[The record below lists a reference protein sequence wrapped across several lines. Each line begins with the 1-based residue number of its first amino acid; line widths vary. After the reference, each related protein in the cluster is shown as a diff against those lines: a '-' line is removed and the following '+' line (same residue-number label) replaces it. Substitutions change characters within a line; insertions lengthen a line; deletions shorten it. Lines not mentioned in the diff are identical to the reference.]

1 MSQLLWGTLLLG
13 LLVLA
18 AVGAYSWWDI
28 RRARQKLL
36 GTTPKSQAP
45 RGSGLTYMA
54 NHQEPGGDTTIMD
67 TRIEPQLHDDEPD
80 SAEVTSAEPSD
91 TLDIPAYERLR
102 GQTASTVLAT
112 TLASADETKA
122 TDALEEPQQE
132 FDDAAIVSTAFIE
145 YANPVSAQAL
155 LQHLPGSRRA
165 GSKPVE
171 VHACVEANDEWEDI
185 NPQHSYR
192 AVRLTVLLANRQGP
206 LNEMD
211 YSEFAA
217 LVQRLAE
224 ATGGEAEFDDMLDAV
239 KRAREL
245 DEFAATHDALIT
257 LCLRAKGTAWSA
269 NFVQQNAASLGFVPG
284 QVPGR
289 MIKLHASSEPLV
301 ALQFDAQAA
310 MAAPDDMQQQALSIA
325 TLVLDVPQA
334 PQALQPL
341 TALKES
347 AAALARKLD
356 ASITDEDGRPL
367 TDETW
372 LALSGQLSGLYEALE
387 RKGLTAGHAAAR
399 RVYS

>member
-67 TRIEPQLHDDEPD
+67 TRIEPQLHDDEPGN
-80 SAEVTSAEPSD
+80 AEITTATPSD

-112 TLASADETKA
+112 AGELQA
-122 TDALEEPQQE
+122 TDVLEEPQQE

-171 VHACVEANDEWEDI
+171 VHACVEADDEWEDI

-224 ATGGEAEFDDMLDAV
+224 ATGGEAEFDDMIDAV

-310 MAAPDDMQQQALSIA
+310 MAAPDDVQQQALSIA

>member
-13 LLVLA
+13 LGVLA
-18 AVGAYSWWDI
+18 AVGVYSWWDI
-28 RRARQKLL
+28 RRARAKLL

-45 RGSGLTYMA
+45 RGSGVTFMT
-54 NHQEPGGDTTIMD
+54 NHDEPGGDTTIMD
-67 TRIEPQLHDDEPD
+67 TRIEPSLHGDELVQ
-80 SAEVTSAEPSD
+80 AEAAPAD
-91 TLDIPAYERLR
+91 ALDIPAYERLR
-102 GQTASTVLAT
+102 GQS
-112 TLASADETKA
+112 ASAVLDTA
-122 TDALEEPQQE
+122 AAEPSASQAHEAPLQA

-145 YANPVSAQAL
+145 YTSPVAAQAL

-171 VHACVEANDEWEDI
+171 VQACVQADDAWEDI
-185 NPQHSYR
+185 NPQRSYR

-224 ATGGEAEFDDMLDAV
+224 ATGGEAEFDDMIDAV

-269 NFVQQNAASLGFVPG
+269 SFVQQSAVSLGFVPG

-289 MIKLHASSEPLV
+289 MVKLHVSATSSEPLI

-310 MAAPDDMQQQALSIA
+310 MAAPDDALQQALSMA

-356 ASITDEDGRPL
+356 AQITDEDGRPL
-367 TDETW
+367 TDDTW

-387 RKGLTAGHAAAR
+387 NKGLTAGHSAAR

>member
-45 RGSGLTYMA
+45 RGSGVTFMT
-54 NHQEPGGDTTIMD
+54 NHDEPGGDTTIMD
-67 TRIEPQLHDDEPD
+67 TRIEPQLHGDETVQATPAD
-80 SAEVTSAEPSD
+80 V
-91 TLDIPAYERLR
+91 LDIPAYERLR
-102 GQTASTVLAT
+102 GQSASTLLAT
-112 TLASADETKA
+112 TLAAA
-122 TDALEEPQQE
+122 AEPTAAQAHE
-132 FDDAAIVSTAFIE
+132 APVHAFDDAAIVSTAFIE
-145 YANPVSAQAL
+145 YTSPVAAQAL

-171 VHACVEANDEWEDI
+171 VQACVEADDEWEDI
-185 NPQHSYR
+185 NLQHSYR

-269 NFVQQNAASLGFVPG
+269 NFVQQSAASLGFVPG

-289 MIKLHASSEPLV
+289 MVKLHASREPLV
-301 ALQFDAQAA
+301 ALPFEAQAA
-310 MAAPDDMQQQALSIA
+310 MAAPGDVQQQALSIA

-334 PQALQPL
+334 PQVLQPL

-356 ASITDEDGRPL
+356 AAITDEEGRPL
-367 TDETW
+367 TDDTW

>member
-1 MSQLLWGTLLLG
+1 
-13 LLVLA
+13 
-18 AVGAYSWWDI
+18 
-28 RRARQKLL
+28 L

-67 TRIEPQLHDDEPD
+67 TRIEPQLHDDEPE
-80 SAEVTSAEPSD
+80 SADITPAAPSD

-112 TLASADETKA
+112 AGEPQA

-171 VHACVEANDEWEDI
+171 VHACVQADDEWEDI

-310 MAAPDDMQQQALSIA
+310 MAAPDDVQQQALSIA

>member
-13 LLVLA
+13 LMVLA

-80 SAEVTSAEPSD
+80 SAEVTSAKPSD

-112 TLASADETKA
+112 AGELQA
-122 TDALEEPQQE
+122 TDVLEEPQQE

-171 VHACVEANDEWEDI
+171 AHACVQADDEWEDI

-289 MIKLHASSEPLV
+289 MIQLHASSEPLL

-310 MAAPDDMQQQALSIA
+310 MAAPDDVQQQALSIA